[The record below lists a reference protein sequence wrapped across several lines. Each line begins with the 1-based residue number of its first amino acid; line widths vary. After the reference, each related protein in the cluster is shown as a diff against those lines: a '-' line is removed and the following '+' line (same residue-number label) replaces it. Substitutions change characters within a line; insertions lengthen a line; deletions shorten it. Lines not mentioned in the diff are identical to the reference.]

1 MSLRRS
7 HWQDRRGPL
16 VVAWFAEFGLK
27 LDEFGL
33 EAADL
38 RMKLRVLDGHSD
50 QFVVDVVAESAGAL
64 RQFLI

>member
-1 MSLRRS
+1 M
-7 HWQDRRGPL
+7 
-16 VVAWFAEFGLK
+16 K

>member
-1 MSLRRS
+1 
-7 HWQDRRGPL
+7 
-16 VVAWFAEFGLK
+16 
-27 LDEFGL
+27 
-33 EAADL
+33 L